1 MCNLLKISPNGKS
14 GRFVC
19 SSPLPNS
26 NPPTTYFF
34 FFFEGI
40 WHTSQTVSTTE
51 GEINEM
57 VVVVVT

>member
-1 MCNLLKISPNGKS
+1 MGNLVDLFVHLHSPTPTLQ
-14 GRFVC
+14 
-19 SSPLPNS
+19 PL
-26 NPPTTYFF
+26 TFF